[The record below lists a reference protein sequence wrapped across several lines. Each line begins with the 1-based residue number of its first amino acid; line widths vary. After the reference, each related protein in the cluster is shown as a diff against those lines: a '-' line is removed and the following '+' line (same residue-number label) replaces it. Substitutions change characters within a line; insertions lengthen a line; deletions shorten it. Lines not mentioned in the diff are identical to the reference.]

1 MSDSLSL
8 SSNVAL
14 KCPDSPYEERGEMEE
29 RWERDGRDGSR
40 MEREEVMKREEE

>member
-14 KCPDSPYEERGEMEE
+14 KCPDSPYEERGEMGE
-29 RWERDGRDGSR
+29 RWEQNGEGGSDEERRRDRGES
-40 MEREEVMKREEE
+40 